1 MEKMQWPTSVP
12 FVDMSHQQEN
22 PNIIKCSG
30 VRIVN
35 DKTNSGGHYFSNW
48 PSGALLKNPGSEIDS
63 ISVSRSSTFSQPNWH
78 GGDDVSSFLR
88 DWHHANSSDKIE
100 HCQLKAL
107 TFRPPDLE
115 QHYETCNETY
125 EIQRC
130 SLVMPN
136 ADEKERFNEPRTS
149 ASWKSSPSARFSFEN
164 ANPSLTFRR
173 TPGARRPKD
182 SREAKVGS
190 SRANQSHPGSSSAP
204 EITLPGAPYFG
215 VPVSGGSDNS
225 LVTKDVLR
233 HHSNEIGLSSVG
245 ISVIVSNLD
254 YNISASEWKK
264 ILADEFRQHVKVV
277 GVHMQTLQD
286 NTSVAYVRVSCVED
300 ARSAISQLHR
310 KKIGYKRIHVA
321 LVSSESP
328 LTVASIRAEVV
339 GLLQEVS
346 GRQLPLFQF
355 IELFE
360 KRFQRRISVSEL
372 YQMKDTVDITEQEGT
387 GRTVVLLPIPKDA
400 AAATT
405 RFIEENAPKHLES
418 SVCHLYQCRAA
429 SNAANSVDMYDL
441 AHVIL
446 QLRTFSA
453 QVHKLLQ
460 SHDGTLPLLR

>member
-12 FVDMSHQQEN
+12 FVNISHQQEN
-22 PNIIKCSG
+22 PNITLCSG
-30 VRIVN
+30 VNVVN
-35 DKTNSGGHYFSNW
+35 DKTNNDGHYFSNW
-48 PSGALLKNPGSEIDS
+48 PSGALLKNTGSEIDC
-63 ISVSRSSTFSQPNWH
+63 ISASRATGTYSQSHWH
-78 GGDDVSSFLR
+78 GRDDASGFLH
-88 DWHHANSSDKIE
+88 DWHRASRTDKVE
-100 HCQLKAL
+100 QCPLKAL
-107 TFRPPDLE
+107 TFQPPELE
-115 QHYETCNETY
+115 QHYETCNEAN
-125 EIQRC
+125 ELQR
-130 SLVMPN
+130 SNLFMPN
-136 ADEKERFNEPRTS
+136 AGEKERFSELRTS
-149 ASWKSSPSARFSFEN
+149 ASWKSSPSDRFSFEN

-173 TPGARRPKD
+173 TPGARRPKGN
-182 SREAKVGS
+182 REVKASSSKV
-190 SRANQSHPGSSSAP
+190 NQSHAVASAP
-204 EITLPGAPYFG
+204 EKRLPGAAYFG
-215 VPVSGGSDNS
+215 IPVSGGSDSS

-233 HHSNEIGLSSVG
+233 DPDEISPSPVG

-254 YNISASEWKK
+254 YNISANEWKK
-264 ILADEFRQHVKVV
+264 ILANEFRQHVQVV

-286 NTSVAYVRVSCVED
+286 NTSVAYVRVCSVED
-300 ARSAISQLHR
+300 ARCAISHLHR

-387 GRTVVLLPIPKDA
+387 GRTVILLPIPKDG

-405 RFIEENAPKHLES
+405 RFIEENVPKHLES
-418 SVCHLYQCRAA
+418 SVCLVHQCRRAT
-429 SNAANSVDMYDL
+429 SNFANLVDMYDL
-441 AHVIL
+441 PHVIL

-460 SHDGTLPLLR
+460 SHDGTLPLVR